1 MEFPAPEPRRE
12 VSLGGRFFGMGI
24 MGGTVVACIFIEK
37 FGSAE
42 TQGYM
47 LPMLGG
53 ALALS
58 ILLPRL
64 LFRRVVQY

>member
-24 MGGTVVACIFIEK
+24 MGCAVITCIFIEK
-37 FGSAE
+37 FGAAE
-42 TQGYM
+42 TQSYL
-47 LPMLGG
+47 LPILGG
-53 ALALS
+53 AFALS

-64 LFRRVVQY
+64 LFRRNIHY